1 MTSNA
6 GREAIQRDPVTGGKA
21 LVGDDREYTVTVAD
35 VLEESVKIYSLWR
48 TGLVAADSYESKFNW
63 YYRRNPD
70 GPPSV
75 MFLHHSSEVDTV
87 GAASVAPRR
96 MRFND
101 TSFLTGVLVDF
112 VVMPEHR
119 TFFPAL
125 ILQKEMQRH
134 ALQIHCIAW
143 GLPNPKASAVFRR
156 AGYQCIGQMGRYVRV
171 LRSAGYLSRHLPG
184 WVSRV
189 VGPIIDLARLAA
201 LVFRLA
207 ATRGYSAKWQDRPDA
222 RFNDLWGR
230 SAKPDQLMGVRDEQY
245 LSWRFVDCPLA
256 TYSFLTLVSTSDQ
269 RLVGYA
275 VCEFEQ
281 QTLHVRDFLVDSN
294 VAGALSRLWF
304 ELAREA
310 FHAGCA
316 SLSVEFF
323 GAEVVQR
330 ELNNAG
336 LTARAQSPLYAV
348 STDQSPAM
356 LSEAHLYIT
365 GADLDG

>member
-6 GREAIQRDPVTGGKA
+6 GGEAIQNGLVTEARA
-21 LVGDDREYTVTVAD
+21 LPDDGREYAVTVAD
-35 VLEESVKIYSLWR
+35 VVKDEVKICSLWR
-48 TGLVAADSYESKFNW
+48 TGLVASKSFESKFDW
-63 YYRRNPD
+63 YYRRNLD
-70 GPPSV
+70 GQPSV
-75 MFLHHSSEVDTV
+75 IFLHHYSENNAV
-87 GAASVAPRR
+87 GVASVAPRR

-112 VVMPEHR
+112 VVRPEHR

-125 ILQKEMQRH
+125 FLQKAVQRH
-134 ALQIHCIAW
+134 GIQTYCIVW
-143 GLPNPKASAVFRR
+143 GLPNPRATAVFRR
-156 AGYQCIGQMGRYVRV
+156 AGYQCIGQIGRYVRV
-171 LRSAGYLSRHLPG
+171 LRSAGYLIRHLPG

-189 VGPIIDLARLAA
+189 LGPIIDLTRLTA
-201 LVFRLA
+201 LVLRSA
-207 ATRGYSAKWQDRPDA
+207 AKRGYSTQWQDRPDA
-222 RFNDLWGR
+222 RFSDLWAR

-256 TYSFLTLVSTSDQ
+256 THTFFILVSTLDQ

-294 VAGALSRLWF
+294 IIGAAEHLWC

-316 SLSVEFF
+316 SLSIEFF
-323 GAEVVQR
+323 GAERVQR
-330 ELNNAG
+330 ELSNAG
-336 LTARAQSPLYAV
+336 LIARAQSPLYAV

-356 LSEAHLYIT
+356 LKEAHLYIT
-365 GADLDG
+365 GADMDG

>member
-6 GREAIQRDPVTGGKA
+6 GGEAMPSGLASEAKVPI
-21 LVGDDREYTVTVAD
+21 GDDRKYTVTAAD
-35 VLEESVKIYSLWR
+35 VLEENVKICSLWR
-48 TGLVAADSYESKFNW
+48 TGLVATNSYEAKFDW
-63 YYRRNPD
+63 YYRRHPD

-75 MFLHHSSEVDTV
+75 IFLNLNSEGDAV

-101 TSFLTGVLVDF
+101 TTFLTGVLVDF
-112 VVMPEHR
+112 VVRPEHR

-125 ILQKEMQRH
+125 FLQKEMQRH
-134 ALQIHCIAW
+134 ALLIHHIVW
-143 GLPNPKASAVFRR
+143 GLPNPKATAVFRR

-184 WVSRV
+184 WLSRV
-189 VGPIIDLARLAA
+189 IGPIIDLTRLAA
-201 LVFRLA
+201 LVFRRA
-207 ATRGYSAKWQDRPDA
+207 TTRGYISHWQDRPDA
-222 RFNDLWGR
+222 RFNDLWTR
-230 SAKPDQLMGVRDEQY
+230 SARPDQLIGVRDEQY

-256 TYSFLTLVSTSDQ
+256 TYSFFTIVSAQDQ
-269 RLVGYA
+269 CLVGYA

-281 QTLHVRDFLVDSN
+281 QTLHVRDFLIDSN
-294 VAGALSRLWF
+294 VAGALSSLWC

-310 FHAGCA
+310 FHAGCV

-330 ELNNAG
+330 DLNNAG
-336 LTARAQSPLYAV
+336 LKARAQSPLYAAR
-348 STDQSPAM
+348 TDQSPAV